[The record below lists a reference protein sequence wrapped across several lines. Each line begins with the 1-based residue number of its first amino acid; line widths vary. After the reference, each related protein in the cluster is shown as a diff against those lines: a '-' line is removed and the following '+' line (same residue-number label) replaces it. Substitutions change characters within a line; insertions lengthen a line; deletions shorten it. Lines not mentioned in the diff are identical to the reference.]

1 MIGTKKTRTRQRPN
15 FRNRLSE
22 LEEKINNSNSD
33 ATPRSDYDHEDV
45 NKNLIN
51 ETKTSKSRRKKETS
65 SNKFTENS
73 GQENEAFELEQM
85 TTNVNI
91 ENEVQPTETKPK
103 RRARKAV
110 KKSTSQGNLIQFE
123 YILI

>member
-51 ETKTSKSRRKKETS
+51 ETKASFEGALVGSSPITRR
-65 SNKFTENS
+65 
-73 GQENEAFELEQM
+73 L
-85 TTNVNI
+85 V
-91 ENEVQPTETKPK
+91 P
-103 RRARKAV
+103 
-110 KKSTSQGNLIQFE
+110 
-123 YILI
+123 